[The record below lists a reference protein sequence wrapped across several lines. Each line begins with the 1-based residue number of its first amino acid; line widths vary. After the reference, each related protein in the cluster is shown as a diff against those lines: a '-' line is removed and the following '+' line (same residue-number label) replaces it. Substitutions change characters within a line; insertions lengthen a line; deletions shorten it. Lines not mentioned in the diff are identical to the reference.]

1 MYEDT
6 LHHIIF
12 LWHNIKQKLSI
23 ITFLLATKTELKLYI
38 IICTCINMAH
48 MYNSEF
54 IHVHMYIVYF
64 FTRQNLTLHDNKY
77 SDTHIFTGPEPFTL
91 WTLGTTGVWEDRVPV
106 ANVLCSVCAGWFVQ
120 WKRGTGLFKGI
131 MRFYSNYNVVPT
143 LSLPLITVTHL
154 ILNTYFDK

>member
-54 IHVHMYIVYF
+54 IHVHCILF

-131 MRFYSNYNVVPT
+131 MRFYSNYNIVPT

>member
-1 MYEDT
+1 MYENT

-54 IHVHMYIVYF
+54 IHVHCILFYKAEFNFAWQQVFRHTYF
-64 FTRQNLTLHDNKY
+64 
-77 SDTHIFTGPEPFTL
+77 FTGPEPFTL

-131 MRFYSNYNVVPT
+131 MRFFSNYNVVPT
-143 LSLPLITVTHL
+143 LFLPLITVTHL
-154 ILNTYFDK
+154 ILKTYFDK